1 MSAGDG
7 MEESKRGRESQFAN
21 LVRAYRKAHIG
32 KGPEKIKITFSG
44 NWVIAHMSGNLSPV
58 ERFIASTEQGRMM
71 IWQARTHM
79 IKELYSQIPP
89 KEMEELVGAKF
100 VQLFTDINVEKDET
114 VSVFVFDKPID
125 ETDII
130 HHI

>member
-1 MSAGDG
+1 
-7 MEESKRGRESQFAN
+7 MEESKRGREQQFAN
-21 LVRAYRKAHIG
+21 LVRSYRKNHIG

-44 NWVIAHMSGNLSPV
+44 NWAIAHMSGNLSPV

-71 IWQARTHM
+71 VWQARTHM
-79 IKELYSQIPP
+79 IKELYSQRPP

-114 VSVFVFDKPID
+114 VSVFVFDQPID
-125 ETDII
+125 DSDTMHVI
-130 HHI
+130 

>member
-1 MSAGDG
+1 MGDA
-7 MEESKRGRESQFAN
+7 KRGRELQFAN
-21 LVRAYRKAHIG
+21 LVRSYRKNHIG

-44 NWVIAHMSGNLSPV
+44 NWAIAHMSGNLSPV
-58 ERFIASTEQGRMM
+58 ERFIASSEQGRMM

-79 IKELYSQIPP
+79 IKELYSQTRP

-114 VSVFVFDKPID
+114 VSVFVFDRPID
-125 ETDII
+125 GSDTMHTI
-130 HHI
+130 